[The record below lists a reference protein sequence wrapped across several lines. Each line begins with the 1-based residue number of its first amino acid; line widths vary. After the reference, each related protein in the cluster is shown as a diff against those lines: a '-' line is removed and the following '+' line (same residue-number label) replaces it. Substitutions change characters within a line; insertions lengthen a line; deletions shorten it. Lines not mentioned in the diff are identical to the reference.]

1 MVDQKLEHIKIHIFK
16 MWVWI
21 SVQFEQ
27 FSLSKLDNIHKF
39 NNENILTLHKLDQ
52 SLHHLQ
58 YGQKLGQA
66 KN

>member
-1 MVDQKLEHIKIHIFK
+1 

-21 SVQFEQ
+21 DVQLEQ
-27 FSLSKLDNIHKF
+27 LSLYKLDNIHKF

-52 SLHHLQ
+52 SMHHLQ

>member
-1 MVDQKLEHIKIHIFK
+1 MVDQKLEHIKINIFK

-21 SVQFEQ
+21 SVQLEQ
-27 FSLSKLDNIHKF
+27 FSLYKLDNIHKF
-39 NNENILTLHKLDQ
+39 SNEKILMLHKLDQ